1 MCVFFR
7 FINKIQPT
15 TKMVV
20 EMHVNSSPVHHNE
33 QNGKSKSTGY
43 NNNNNLY
50 KEQLAVIKTNFL
62 NPNEVTFCDVSDE
75 DVSIASDNSRKTSRR
90 KRLLSTDTDT
100 DSITSSVHPAAHKK
114 KPLIPDGGYGWMVS
128 FFLKFY
134 FCLSLK
140 IS

>member
-1 MCVFFR
+1 
-7 FINKIQPT
+7 
-15 TKMVV
+15 MVV
-20 EMHVNSSPVHHNE
+20 EMHINSPIHHNDT
-33 QNGKSKSTGY
+33 NCKSKSSTGY

-75 DVSIASDNSRKTSRR
+75 DVSIASGNSRKISKR

-100 DSITSSVHPAAHKK
+100 DSIVSSVHPTQKK

-128 FFLKFY
+128 
-134 FCLSLK
+134 
-140 IS
+140 